1 MMQEI
6 KKIAVKDLHLWTEN
20 PRQPAD
26 SSLSDE
32 EVMRIAIRDPD
43 NKWDL
48 QKLATEMGAYYD
60 LSELPTVVE
69 IDGKN
74 VVYDGN
80 RRVAV
85 LKYLQNRE
93 LFQSL
98 GGGLFYDFK
107 PVALK
112 ELVAI
117 PCNVC
122 DKKMAL
128 NNVERKHINSGSWGE
143 LERQY
148 FLHTHRDQPK
158 SNFLIIE
165 ESTGIISKNKK
176 LNQRFVNDEVL
187 TIENLKQIGFSIK
200 DEKLVSNYKEDVAK
214 NILEAIVKLI
224 DSKTISTRENRGKLK
239 EPLLKKE
246 GLKDT
251 IKEFDPKKPVENCAK
266 INKPV
271 EPNNLRKTSKTRF
284 KKEIFG
290 KVLRLKPGKV
300 NDLYLGITNIYNKN
314 TMDNTTLPIIGMSLR
329 LILEV
334 AGRVHFEEI
343 GSENSDKDS
352 VYKNFLKQAKTSM
365 SKSDINFLS
374 ITSNWIKGEKNLEAT
389 LGKYAHGSMPVE
401 KGNILKQSKIVSQI
415 LEFYF
420 SKDKQNDLFTS

>member
-6 KKIAVKDLHLWTEN
+6 KKILVRNLHLWTEN
-20 PRQPAD
+20 PRQPVD
-26 SSLSDE
+26 TFLSDE
-32 EVMRIAIRDPD
+32 EVMRIAINDPK

-48 QKLATEMGAYYD
+48 QKLAEQMGGYYD

-74 VVYDGN
+74 IVYDGN

-85 LKYLQNRE
+85 LKYLQNRK

-98 GGGLFYDFK
+98 GGGIFYDFE
-107 PVALK
+107 PIALK
-112 ELVAI
+112 KLVEI

-122 DKKMAL
+122 NKETAL
-128 NNVERKHINSGSWGE
+128 NNVERKHIDSGSWGE

-148 FLHTHRDQPK
+148 FLHTHRNKPK

-165 ESTGIISKNKK
+165 ESTGIISENKK
-176 LNQRFVNDEVL
+176 MNKNFVNNETL

-200 DEKLVSNYKEDVAK
+200 NEKLVSNYEEDVSK
-214 NILEAIVKLI
+214 NILKEIVKLI
-224 DSKTISTRENRGKLK
+224 DSGIISTRKNRRKLK
-239 EPLLKKE
+239 DPLLERE

-251 IKEFDPKKPVENCAK
+251 IKQFDPKKPVKNCSK
-266 INKPV
+266 GNKPV
-271 EPNNLRKTSKTRF
+271 EPNNSRKTSKTRF

-352 VYKNFLKQAKTSM
+352 VYKKFLKQAKKSM
-365 SKSDINFLS
+365 SKSNINFLS
-374 ITSNWIKGEKNLEAT
+374 ITQNWIDEKVNMEAI
-389 LGKYAHGSMPVE
+389 LAKYAHGSVPVDE
-401 KGNILKQSKIVSQI
+401 GNILEQSEIVGDI

-420 SKDKQNDLFTS
+420 SRDK